1 MKTIDE
7 LLQSPY
13 WVIDILPK
21 QVPKDSPGQFF
32 AVEEYYL
39 EEKRLSSVKQKHI
52 DLVLKL
58 NCYKRISTDEWVTEN
73 LPPEEIARQMRTR
86 YLCIM
91 VGDSMI
97 VSEPDELHMTV
108 YAPDAALLELIRS
121 IAAGEGLYVWKPP
134 QQDFESQVTES
145 MQ

>member
-21 QVPKDSPGQFF
+21 QVPKDSPGQVF
-32 AVEEYYL
+32 AVEKYYL

-58 NCYKRISTDEWVTEN
+58 NCYKRISTDEWTTDN
-73 LPPEEIARQMRTR
+73 PPPEEIAEQMRSR
-86 YLCIM
+86 YLCVM

-97 VSEPDELHMTV
+97 VSDPDELHMTV
-108 YAPDAALLELIRS
+108 YAPDEELLELIGS